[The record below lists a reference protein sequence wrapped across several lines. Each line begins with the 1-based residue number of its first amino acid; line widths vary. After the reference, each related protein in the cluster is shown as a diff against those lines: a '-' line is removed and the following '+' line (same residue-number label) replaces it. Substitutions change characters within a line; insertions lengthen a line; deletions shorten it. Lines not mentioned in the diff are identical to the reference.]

1 MRENWN
7 YYRGD
12 IYLVDLAT
20 GIGSEQGGCRPVLVI
35 QNNTGNRYG
44 PTLIVA
50 PISSRYQKK
59 RHQPTHCILC
69 DLEKLRTPSLVLAEQ
84 ITTVDKSRVMK
95 YLGRVPEEKMEPVN
109 TAIRVSLALTAPETP
124 AAPCMEKEFYGN
136 TKSTKEGVL

>member
-1 MRENWN
+1 MRDNWH

-20 GIGSEQGGCRPVLVI
+20 SIGSEQGGCRPVLVI

-59 RHQPTHCILC
+59 RHQPTHCVLYDI
-69 DLEKLRTPSLVLAEQ
+69 EKLRTPSLVLAEQ

-95 YLGRVPEEKMEPVN
+95 YLGRVPEDKMEPVN
-109 TAIRVSLALTAPETP
+109 TALRISLALCPPETGEP
-124 AAPCMEKEFYGN
+124 PCMGKEIYGN
-136 TKSTKEGVL
+136 TKAEKEETL